1 MAGYFETLINQT
13 LSRSREATLSILGV
27 ADRGLRQHLASS
39 MTDELGNSSCFLAS
53 PVFEHTFGWEPDTK
67 TLGDLEG
74 SLLSAK
80 TLKALSDSPNPEYCF
95 ARAAHPYRHQIHS
108 WQTLL
113 AEKPKSAVITTGTG
127 SGKTECFMVPI
138 LEDLLG
144 EQQQLG
150 TPLVGVRALFL
161 YPLNALIN
169 SQRERL
175 SAWTHHSGA
184 DIRFCLYNGNTEESE
199 SRVRKEQAECGNEI
213 LSRERLRK
221 EPAPILLTNA
231 TMLEYML
238 VRQVDAPILEISR
251 EQQSLRWIVLDEA
264 HTYIGSQAAELSL
277 LLRRVVSA
285 FGKQA
290 HEIRFV
296 ATSATIGDA
305 EAKVRLQ
312 SYLASLAGVPNEQV
326 VVVTGNRQVPDI
338 AHQTDHVTQSLE
350 AVRAIDSGEG
360 LSPARFE
367 ALEKDRLATQLRHRI
382 LTNPSPV
389 KLTDLVEAVEPWL
402 SESGSAV
409 TKQQEVIRWLD
420 TMTGTQK
427 EAGGAPFLK
436 LRCHLF
442 QQMLHGLW
450 SCVDPQCPEK
460 GTSLSHWPFGRVFV
474 QQCHHCDCSAPVY
487 EIGFCGECR
496 APHLIAEDSHGLL
509 RQTTPYVS
517 DEFSLQD
524 EGEQEVDSSSSRAG
538 RAEKQVLVLAAGQ
551 DAVFQGVRLNPETG
565 ELGALG
571 GSGRQVMVYQ
581 APQHDARCHQCDHGG
596 TGVGDFLS
604 RAYLGSP
611 FYVSNAVP
619 TVLEFCPDP
628 LPEAGSDAS
637 AALSLPGRGRKLI
650 TFTDSRQGTARMA
663 VRMQQEAERSRLRG
677 LVFQTLRNHQARENQ
692 EATAQTE
699 TSPEKLLRAAEAV
712 EEFDPRQ
719 AEEYRKRAAA
729 LQEGVSL
736 VKEVY
741 RSFTDLVGDLAAEDD
756 IRYSILDYNRYANPQ
771 LFGGNESSHTLARL
785 LLLREFARRP
795 KYQNS
800 TETLGL
806 VKVSYRGLAQVVD
819 TPDFWQTTKAS
830 LPSQPDQRSALTLE
844 DWRDFLKIS
853 LDFHV
858 RENTYFRLDDQ
869 EQGWMGARFAPKVL
883 VAPGTEGSG
892 SRVKAWPQVGKG
904 SPHRLVKVL
913 SVVTGL
919 DPTDA
924 TGRDTLNTWLVS
936 AWRALIQAQILQV
949 SGNGYALSREVLQF
963 SLPNGAW
970 RCPVTNR
977 LIDTTLR
984 GVTPYL
990 PNRAKYEDYRCAS
1003 VSLPNFV
1010 SLAPSGE
1017 LESVVDEIRQR
1028 VTANTIVHQL
1038 RDENLWTD
1046 ISDRTAEGGFYYR
1059 TAEHSAQQSSKRLQ
1073 EYEKQFKAG
1082 KINVLNCSTTMEMG
1096 VDIGGVSAVV
1106 MNNVPPHPANYL
1118 QRAGRAGRRKEQRA
1132 VAYTLCKPNPHN
1144 RRVFANPAWP
1154 FTTAIPAPVI
1164 TLSAEP
1170 LVQRHINSYFLA
1182 AFLRAHAGDD
1192 GDGTRLNSIWFFG
1205 GDPSRGDRFHEWLLN
1220 DAKKCEQDVRSI
1232 VRRTALENTS
1242 VEELAGESAKKVAGI
1257 VEIWK
1262 GTAARL
1268 RDRLTTVTEPAFRK
1282 ALELE
1287 QRRHEEEYLLKDLA
1301 ARAFLP
1307 GYGFPNDVVTL
1318 NISNIED
1325 FKDKK
1330 QRNENRREDNVFTYK
1345 ELPSRGLPIA
1355 IREYAPGSQVVIDG
1369 RVYRS
1374 AGVSLSSYRD
1384 QAIGHAQQI
1393 DLFWQCRRCGEPGFR
1408 QFAYSGGNDN
1418 ACQQCGTEIG
1428 YRDIQMLL
1436 RPVGFVTDFYEATT
1450 NDVSSQKFI
1459 PVQRPMVSV
1468 SDQFA
1473 QLPDPRCGFLR
1484 FGENGR
1490 VLHHSS
1496 GEHGHGYAVCLA
1508 CGRADSMS
1516 PTGDLPKQFNPGEMH
1531 RPVGGPKAGSTQR
1544 DCSAENVKAGLHLG
1558 YQAQTHVMEFVLKSP
1573 LSGAWI
1579 GDDDEGRI
1587 VAMTLAVALRD
1598 SIADG
1603 LGVAATEMGFATR
1616 VDRDTETGQERR
1628 IIQIYD
1634 QVAGGA
1640 GFAISAL
1647 EDVTGV
1653 LLRAIAAMRCSANC
1667 DTVCSS
1673 CLAGKDS
1680 NVEYELLNRKLA
1692 LAWIDECQLD
1702 DYLQLPDIYRDTKDA
1717 RHWPHSPE
1725 QLVKRL
1731 INRGAERIVL
1741 FLHETV
1747 DGWDSAHPVFKSAV
1761 LNWILVNR
1769 VDVTLVVP
1777 PAVTQNNEQSEILTD
1792 LCRFGAHLATLDS
1805 GQSLPGPRILIQAVE
1820 RSGGLTTLLNDGA
1833 QGLVPSERWLDSD
1846 ALATYAVT
1854 STLPGMS
1861 LGELTIDKKANQP
1874 ESAAVIEINRELN
1887 GAVSGFGKR
1896 LFTLLADRAP
1906 ALFGSLDLGEV
1917 THIRYEDRY
1926 LRSPWAALLFLSI
1939 VSEIRSENLECV
1951 EIMTSPGGT
1960 DNRRPRL
1967 LWNDW
1972 SGADPI
1978 KATLKTWI
1986 EAVCKA
1992 EARVSVFDN
2001 SRKVSHRRVLTI
2013 ETTGKDPL
2021 KIVFDQGM
2029 GYWQVSPRD
2038 DSLVEFD
2045 FDADLETQIKHL
2057 LACHQHLRMTTSC
2070 SWPSDISIYR

>member
-27 ADRGLRQHLASS
+27 ADQGLRQHLASS
-39 MTDELGNSSCFLAS
+39 MTNELGNSSCFLAS

-74 SLLSAK
+74 NLLSAK
-80 TLKALSDSPNPEYCF
+80 TLKALSDAPNPEYCF
-95 ARAAHPYRHQIHS
+95 RRDAHPYCHQIHS

-138 LEDLLG
+138 LEDLLS
-144 EQQQLG
+144 EQQHLNA
-150 TPLVGVRALFL
+150 PLVGVRALFL

-175 SAWTHHSGA
+175 SAWTHHSGSN
-184 DIRFCLYNGNTEESE
+184 IRFCLYNGNTEESE
-199 SRVRKEQAECGNEI
+199 SRVRKEQAECENEI

-238 VRQVDAPILEISR
+238 VRQVDAPILSISR
-251 EQQSLRWIVLDEA
+251 QQESLRWIVLDEA

-305 EAKVRLQ
+305 DAKARLQ

-338 AHQTDHVTQSLE
+338 AHQLDQVSHSLDT
-350 AVRAIDSGEG
+350 VRAIDPGE
-360 LSPARFE
+360 SVSSARFE
-367 ALEKDRLATQLRHRI
+367 ALEQDQLATQLRHRI

-389 KLTDLVEAVEPWL
+389 KLTDLVEAVGPWL
-402 SESGSAV
+402 SERGTAV
-409 TKQQEVIRWLD
+409 TRQQEVIRWLD
-420 TMTGTQK
+420 TMTDTQK
-427 EAGGAPFLK
+427 EEGGAPFLK

-450 SCVDPQCPEK
+450 SCVDPQCPER
-460 GTSLSHWPFGRVFV
+460 GTNLSDWPFGRVFV
-474 QQCHHCDCSAPVY
+474 QQRHHCDCNAPVY

-524 EGEQEVDSSSSRAG
+524 ESEQDFDTSSTRAG
-538 RAEKQVLVLAAGQ
+538 RAEKQVLVLAPVE
-551 DAVFQGVRLNPETG
+551 DAIFQGVRLNTETG
-565 ELGALG
+565 ELGSLG
-571 GSGRQVMVYQ
+571 GSSRQVMVYQ
-581 APQHDARCHQCDHGG
+581 APQYDARCHQCDHAGAAA
-596 TGVGDFLS
+596 GDFLS

-628 LPEAGSDAS
+628 LPETGSSSSGAMN
-637 AALSLPGRGRKLI
+637 LPGRGRKLI

-692 EATAQTE
+692 EAALQTE
-699 TSPEKLLRAAEAV
+699 GSPEELLNAADVIEK
-712 EEFDPRQ
+712 FDRRQ

-741 RSFTDLVGDLAAEDD
+741 RSFTELVGDLAAEDD

-771 LFGGNESSHTLARL
+771 LFSGNDSSHALARL

-806 VKVSYRGLAQVVD
+806 VKVSYRGLAQIVD
-819 TPDFWQTTKAS
+819 TPEFWMTTNAPTPDQS
-830 LPSQPDQRSALTLE
+830 DQRSPLTLE
-844 DWRDFLKIS
+844 DWRDFLKVA
-853 LDFHV
+853 LDFYV

-883 VAPGTEGSG
+883 VAPSTEGSG

-904 SPHRLVKVL
+904 SPHRLIKVL
-913 SVVTGL
+913 TVVSGL
-919 DPTDA
+919 DPADTA
-924 TGRDTLNTWLVS
+924 ARDKLNTWLVS
-936 AWRALIQAQILQV
+936 AWRALIQAQIIQV

-963 SLPNGAW
+963 SLPNSAW

-990 PNRAKYEDYRCAS
+990 PNRAKYEDYRCTRT
-1003 VSLPNFV
+1003 SLPDFV

-1017 LESVVDEIRQR
+1017 LESVVDEIRQK
-1028 VTANTIVHQL
+1028 VTASAVVHQL

-1118 QRAGRAGRRKEQRA
+1118 QRAGRAGRRKEERA

-1170 LVQRHINSYFLA
+1170 LVQRHVNSYFLA
-1182 AFLRAHAGDD
+1182 AFLGAHAGNS

-1205 GDPSRGDRFHEWLLN
+1205 GDPSLCERFQEWLRN
-1220 DAKKCEQDVRSI
+1220 DAKNCEQEVRSI
-1232 VRRTALENTS
+1232 LRRTALENMS
-1242 VEELAGESAKKVAGI
+1242 LEELAGESATKIGLIA
-1257 VEIWK
+1257 EMWK
-1262 GTAARL
+1262 STALRL
-1268 RDRLTTVTEPAFRK
+1268 RERLTTVEDPAFRK

-1287 QRRHEEEYLLKDLA
+1287 QRRHEEEYLLKDLS

-1325 FKDKK
+1325 FKEKK
-1330 QRNENRREDNVFTYK
+1330 QRKEHRREDNVFTYK

-1384 QAIGHAQQI
+1384 QGMGHAQQI

-1408 QFAYSGGNDN
+1408 QFAYSSGNDN
-1418 ACQQCGTEIG
+1418 VCGQCGTEIG
-1428 YRDIQMLL
+1428 HRDVRTLL
-1436 RPVGFVTDFYEATT
+1436 RPLGFVTDFYEATN

-1468 SDQFA
+1468 SDQVA

-1484 FGENGR
+1484 FGESGR

-1496 GEHGHGYAVCLA
+1496 GEHGHGYAVCLG

-1516 PTGDLPKQFNPGEMH
+1516 PTGDLPRQFNPGEMH
-1531 RPVGGPKAGSTQR
+1531 RAVGGPKAGSTHR
-1544 DCSAENVKAGLHLG
+1544 DCSAENVKPGLHLG

-1573 LSGAWI
+1573 INGTWI
-1579 GDDDEGRI
+1579 GDDDDGRI

-1603 LGVAATEMGFATR
+1603 LGVAASEMGFATR
-1616 VDRDTETGQERR
+1616 VDRDMETGQERR

-1647 EDVTGV
+1647 EDVTAV
-1653 LLRAIAAMRCSANC
+1653 MLRAIAALRCSADC

-1680 NVEYELLNRKLA
+1680 NVEYEQLNRNTA
-1692 LAWIDECQLD
+1692 LAWVEECRLE
-1702 DYLQLPDIYRDTKDA
+1702 DYLQLPDIYRDIQDA
-1717 RHWPHSPE
+1717 RHWPHSPG
-1725 QLVKRL
+1725 QFAKRL
-1731 INRGAERIVL
+1731 VHQGVDRIVL
-1741 FLHETV
+1741 YLDESV
-1747 DGWDSAHPVFKSAV
+1747 NGWDSAHPAFKSAV
-1761 LNWILVNR
+1761 LNWILVNG

-1777 PAVTQNNEQSEILTD
+1777 SSVTLNNEQSEILAD
-1792 LCRFGAHLATLDS
+1792 LCRFGIHLATLES
-1805 GQSLPGPRILIQAVE
+1805 AETQPGPRILIQGVD
-1820 RSGGLTTLLNDGA
+1820 STGDISTLLNDGV
-1833 QGLVPSERWLDSD
+1833 QGLVPSEDWLDSD
-1846 ALATYAVT
+1846 GLATYAVT
-1854 STLPGMS
+1854 STLHVPAHS
-1861 LGELTIDKKANQP
+1861 ELAIDRKGLES

-1887 GAVSGFGKR
+1887 GTVNGFGKR
-1896 LFTLLADRAP
+1896 LFSLLADRAP

-1917 THIRYEDRY
+1917 TRIRYEDRY

-1939 VSEIRSENLECV
+1939 VSEIKSENLECV
-1951 EIMTSPGGT
+1951 EVVTSPGK
-1960 DNRRPRL
+1960 DHRRPRL
-1967 LWNDW
+1967 LWDDW
-1972 SGADPI
+1972 SRAEPI

-1992 EARVSVFDN
+1992 EAKVSVYDN
-2001 SRKVSHRRVLTI
+2001 PMQVSHRRIFTI
-2013 ETTGKDPL
+2013 ETTSKDPL

-2029 GYWQVSPRD
+2029 GFWRVSSRD
-2038 DSLVEFD
+2038 DALVQFD
-2045 FDADLETQIKHL
+2045 FDADLRTQIKHL
-2057 LACHQHLRMTTSC
+2057 LACHKDLRLTTNC